1 MKTPHRLD
9 LKKHKIKTD
18 PPIQIISRAGT
29 SRNTFMN
36 FLPSCP
42 FPKYLWEFP
51 IQRGWSAHIPI
62 PQRNHFFGY
71 KTKPFQHPNIA
82 DPTFRI
88 IRRRMQVKTL
98 RLLIEIGSVPSL
110 YLSESC
116 WFRKKREQRGE
127 EGGWE
132 GEGEGKRGKLTMKG
146 GPQEKWI
153 WSAGLLFSVNLSS
166 SHHQSILFFNTWWW
180 SKLGHLEVSSR

>member
-132 GEGEGKRGKLTMKG
+132 GKRGKLTMKG
-146 GPQEKWI
+146 GHRRSEYGVLVCCFLWI
-153 WSAGLLFSVNLSS
+153 YHHHIINLSCFLTPGDDPNWA
-166 SHHQSILFFNTWWW
+166 I
-180 SKLGHLEVSSR
+180 